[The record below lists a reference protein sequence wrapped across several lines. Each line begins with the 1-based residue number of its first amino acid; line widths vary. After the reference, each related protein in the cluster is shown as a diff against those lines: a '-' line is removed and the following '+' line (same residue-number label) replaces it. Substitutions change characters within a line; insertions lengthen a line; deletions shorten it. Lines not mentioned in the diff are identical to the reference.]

1 MILFA
6 ISVLL
11 ILLFSLYLLVKGFV
25 ILSIISNPKL
35 PLFLLFLLEFS
46 FLPISS
52 LLNILL
58 LVFLLASEF
67 KFSEEKIQKKIIQ
80 YLKNIFYYIKKTCL
94 LNY

>member
-25 ILSIISNPKL
+25 NLSIISNPKL

-46 FLPISS
+46 VLPISS

-58 LVFLLASEF
+58 LVFLLASKLRF
-67 KFSEEKIQKKIIQ
+67 DEEKTWKKIMIS
-80 YLKNIFYYIKKTCL
+80 K
-94 LNY
+94 

>member
-58 LVFLLASEF
+58 LVFLLESELRF
-67 KFSEEKIQKKIIQ
+67 DEEKAWKKIMIS
-80 YLKNIFYYIKKTCL
+80 K
-94 LNY
+94 